1 MARKSYSEHRI
12 RALGSNQILCLSRE
26 LEAGRFLVPWTFM
39 DPQVSDCS
47 WPGPTWPYERRGR
60 PAEAKVP
67 VTVRLRNGDIE
78 YWDVVDDRSGVP
90 ASIAV
95 KRANSSEEGKRY
107 RLFDTN
113 FIESNVVEVRN
124 RTNAYFLLLNAE
136 GFDLGPVETDLMLA
150 LGAQPILIRELDA
163 SLSHEPLHI
172 RAALFRL
179 WKTGRVSLP
188 MQTGP
193 IGADSLATRT
203 GHGAP

>member
-12 RALGSNQILCLSRE
+12 RALGSNRILCLPRA
-26 LEAGRFLVPWTFM
+26 LEAGRFLVPWTYM
-39 DPQVSDCS
+39 DPQVTDCS
-47 WPGPTWPYERRGR
+47 WPGPTWAYEKRGR
-60 PAEAKVP
+60 PAQAKVP

-90 ASIAV
+90 DSIAV
-95 KRANSSEEGKRY
+95 KRAHSSEDGKRY

-124 RTNAYFLLLNAE
+124 RTDAYFLLLNAE
-136 GFDLGPVETDLMLA
+136 GFDFKQVETDLMLA
-150 LGAQPILIRELDA
+150 LGARPILIGELYA

-179 WKTGRVSLP
+179 WKSGRVNLP
-188 MQTGP
+188 MSTSL
-193 IGADSLATRT
+193 IGTCSLATRT